1 MKFKKGDY
9 LLSRKKDQQNLM
21 KIRWKEED
29 SDLHFKPRLRVMRTE
44 IIKELGCEA
53 SWRVVCWFGSK
64 FKVGYIVS
72 LVMIE
77 WLSRKILY
85 LEIEN
90 LELGNGGN
98 MS

>member
-1 MKFKKGDY
+1 M
-9 LLSRKKDQQNLM
+9 
-21 KIRWKEED
+21 
-29 SDLHFKPRLRVMRTE
+29 
-44 IIKELGCEA
+44 
-53 SWRVVCWFGSK
+53 VCWFGSK